1 MRLLFFGFLVAF
13 FICTLTI
20 FLTEQT
26 RKETNEANRSVQSQ
40 TKGCESNAKN

>member
-1 MRLLFFGFLVAF
+1 MRLIFFGFLIAF

-26 RKETNEANRSVQSQ
+26 RKEAYEASRSVQSQ
-40 TKGCESNAKN
+40 AKGCESNTKN

>member
-1 MRLLFFGFLVAF
+1 MRLIFFGFLIAF

-26 RKETNEANRSVQSQ
+26 RKEAHEASRSVQSQ
-40 TKGCESNAKN
+40 TQGCESNTKN